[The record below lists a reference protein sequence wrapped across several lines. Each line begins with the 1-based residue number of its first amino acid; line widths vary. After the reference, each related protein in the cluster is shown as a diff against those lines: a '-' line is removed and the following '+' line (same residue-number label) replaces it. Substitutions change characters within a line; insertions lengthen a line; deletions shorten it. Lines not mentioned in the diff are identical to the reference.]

1 MQYDAMTDQRMLCI
15 SAIIKQ
21 NHFKMYMFGIMGETH
36 THDYFEVNSFYISK
50 DI

>member
-1 MQYDAMTDQRMLCI
+1 MQYDAMTDQRMLCLCYY
-15 SAIIKQ
+15 KT